1 MSGTG
6 GKRNKIAQ
14 TASVVFIVLLALPF
28 GAYAIERSLMV
39 LDPAEQAS
47 ARFFDVGSRF
57 ASYVLYL
64 HMGIG
69 GAITVLAPLQLLQII
84 RQRAPTVHRV
94 MGYVISIAALSTAC
108 AGLFYILRAGTI
120 GGRWMDAG
128 FALYGVLM
136 ILCAIQT
143 IRHARARTS
152 LHQIWASRL
161 VILALASWLYRV
173 HYGLWEITTG
183 GIASNEAFTG
193 VFDRIQVFAFYLP
206 YLALYELWRRRY
218 LARHQVSTF
227 KMR

>member
-1 MSGTG
+1 
-6 GKRNKIAQ
+6 
-14 TASVVFIVLLALPF
+14 
-28 GAYAIERSLMV
+28 
-39 LDPAEQAS
+39 
-47 ARFFDVGSRF
+47 
-57 ASYVLYL
+57 
-64 HMGIG
+64 
-69 GAITVLAPLQLLQII
+69 
-84 RQRAPTVHRV
+84 
-94 MGYVISIAALSTAC
+94 
-108 AGLFYILRAGTI
+108 
-120 GGRWMDAG
+120 MDAG